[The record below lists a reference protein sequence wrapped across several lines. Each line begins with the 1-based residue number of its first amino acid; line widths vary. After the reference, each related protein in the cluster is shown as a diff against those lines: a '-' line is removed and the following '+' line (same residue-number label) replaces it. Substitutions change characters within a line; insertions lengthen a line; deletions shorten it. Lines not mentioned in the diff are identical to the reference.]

1 MTNDNYLNDSCH
13 WSLSFIRRKIVNLK
27 GKLYLCGIKRNTMDE
42 KIKEL
47 IQHYVTFL
55 LEDPSNKYEVYK
67 WQAIKHFQQHWNIE
81 ASNFYEMFKEAFRK
95 RGNLVYQ
102 NSFSF
107 LDALGKYFPEQ
118 LRSLFL
124 IVYGADD
131 FYTKLDKAKTF
142 VENNIGKLRKKLD
155 KENFNHQFD
164 ERTLSFLLTMQNP
177 NEETFYKSTLY
188 IQLCKY
194 LGITSQKE
202 GKYKHYIALLFQI
215 IPFLNDP
222 KLNSLKVKFV
232 PQGEDIPLLL
242 AQDIVYQNMNK
253 NTKHYWL
260 YSPGEQA
267 IMWDEFYDEGIMAI
281 GWDELEDLENY
292 TDRKSILE
300 ALIDNYGGGEDQRN
314 NVSAIDDFCNGENKI
329 NIGDMVIVKK
339 GTKTLLGYG
348 CVTSDYYYDEN
359 REEFLHCREVEW
371 LKKGEWNLDF
381 TLPRKTLTDVTSYDS
396 DIEGIKYAQYLLN
409 IMNENIQTQENDL
422 ITKLLKYKPQII
434 LQGPPGT
441 GKTREAKRIAK
452 ALLGLGEN
460 DSLEG
465 NEQFKLI
472 QFHPSYSYEDFVR
485 GIVAMP
491 NEEGDGIIYTAENK
505 VLAEFANRAQK
516 SLQECLKR
524 QSKSINWEDFRDFL
538 QKKKEKNK
546 EVYFSDKVK
555 LDRIENYKDG
565 HSALY
570 FLVKKNEDWMPNEAM
585 IHFSNFSQENLDDN
599 FENFYTNYDRGYWES
614 ITNYFI
620 NWFKQ
625 PEPFVLIIDEINR
638 ANLSAVLGE
647 LIYALEYRGEAVQS
661 MYAIEGENNLILPP
675 NLYIIGTMNTADRSV
690 GHIDYAIRRRFA
702 FVNVLPKELEKDF
715 DRNLFKAVS
724 KLFIDNYDEYINN
737 PDIELK
743 RAKTL
748 SPEFRPEDVWL
759 GHSYFITKNTPIDIR
774 WEYEITPIL
783 LEYVKDGILIGE
795 GIETTINNLINDENN
810 AS

>member
-131 FYTKLDKAKTF
+131 FYIKLDKAKTF

-396 DIEGIKYAQYLLN
+396 DIEGIKFAQYLLN

-422 ITKLLKYKPQII
+422 ITKLLKYKSQII

-441 GKTREAKRIAK
+441 GKTREAKSIAK

-774 WEYEITPIL
+774 WEYEIKPIL
-783 LEYVKDGILIGE
+783 LEYVKDGILIGQD
-795 GIETTINNLINDENN
+795 IEEIINSLITV
-810 AS
+810 